1 LLGFSFFRRSYVAA
15 CWQTLMSQAADE
27 ASEICLRRFG
37 HLVFRSASIFT
48 HRVEAM
54 TISLWCAGR
63 VARWATRAVR
73 RGIRRPL
80 AGEKSRER
88 GLRAQASLLRRRGTK
103 GLQKFEGQLSLQFQ
117 QARHIV
123 RQRLA

>member
-54 TISLWCAGR
+54 TISLWC
-63 VARWATRAVR
+63 
-73 RGIRRPL
+73 
-80 AGEKSRER
+80 EKSRER
-88 GLRAQASLLRRRGTK
+88 GLRAQASLLRRCGTK
-103 GLQKFEGQLSLQFQ
+103 GVQKFEGQLSLQFQ